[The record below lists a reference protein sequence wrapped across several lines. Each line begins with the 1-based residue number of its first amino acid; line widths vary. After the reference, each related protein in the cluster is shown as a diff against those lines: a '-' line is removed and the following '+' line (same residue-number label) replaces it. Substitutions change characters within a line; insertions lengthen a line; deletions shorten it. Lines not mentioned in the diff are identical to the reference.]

1 MTIKNFLLLVFL
13 VTYSTC
19 YTQTLKGVFSKQAL
33 NAVGDSNELTERVRK
48 PVYFTYIYN
57 KNKSLQE
64 LVEGDGGVFIDS
76 VYKEHEEL
84 PGQRL
89 ASEIITI
96 KPKKGFYFK
105 DFKLSNY
112 KVYFDQNNKETY
124 ISDVLPKY
132 EWDLINENKI
142 ISGYKCK
149 KATTIKK
156 IANRTQNIT
165 AWYCEEIAIN
175 DGPMDFNG
183 LPGFII
189 QLEINNSTII
199 KFEKIKIISNEV
211 TEITLPE
218 IKTKSITIKEYETNL
233 LNGK

>member
-1 MTIKNFLLLVFL
+1 MTMKNLLLLVLL
-13 VTYSTC
+13 VTHSTYYS
-19 YTQTLKGVFSKQAL
+19 QTLKGVFSKQAI
-33 NAVGDSNELTERVRK
+33 NAVGDSNELTERVKK

-64 LVEGDGGVFIDS
+64 LVVGDGGVFIDS
-76 VYKEHEEL
+76 VFNEHEEI
-84 PGQRL
+84 PGKKF

-132 EWDLINENKI
+132 EWDLINEDKL

-165 AWYCEEIAIN
+165 AWYCEELAIN
-175 DGPMDFNG
+175 DGPMDFNC

-218 IKTKSITIKEYETNL
+218 IKTKSITIKEYETNS